1 MNTTTTSAWLSY
13 NTPPRPAST
22 TYRPI
27 AKQRRPEL
35 ETIPVAVASET
46 RLTDAAERIAYA
58 ARKAA
63 LLAAADNITLQAT
76 AREVSKGTPF
86 ESHELLGRKR
96 WPALMRLRHQMWR
109 QLRALGWSYPR
120 IGRACAVDHSTVHV
134 ALRKDASSVSCAG
147 KGE

>member
-13 NTPPRPAST
+13 NTPPRPAAT

-27 AKQRRPEL
+27 AKQPRPEL
-35 ETIPVAVASET
+35 AETPAAPASET
-46 RLTDAAERIAYA
+46 RLTDAAERIEYA

-63 LLAAADNITLQAT
+63 LLAAADNIVVQAN
-76 AREVSKGTPF
+76 ASDVSKDTPF

-96 WPALMRLRHQMWR
+96 WPALMLLRHQMWR
-109 QLRALGWSYPR
+109 KLRALGWSYPR

-134 ALRKDASSVSCAG
+134 ALKKAQS
-147 KGE
+147 